1 MILIFMLMLLHQY
14 NSNDEFR
21 DICLHLY
28 ELELVEMLQQKCLN
42 EHFL

>member
-14 NSNDEFR
+14 DDNDKFR

-28 ELELVEMLQQKCLN
+28 ELELVKMLQQRYLN
-42 EHFL
+42 KHFL